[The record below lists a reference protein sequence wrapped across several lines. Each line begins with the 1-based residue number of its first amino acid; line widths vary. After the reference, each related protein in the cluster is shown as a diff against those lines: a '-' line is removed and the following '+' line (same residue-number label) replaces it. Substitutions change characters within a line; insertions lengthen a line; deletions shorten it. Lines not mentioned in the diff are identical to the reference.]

1 MNKIFD
7 IYNFNLIKDNENYYF
22 FRALNMADIKD
33 LEEGIIL
40 DKNGNLEKI
49 RTDRQR
55 YKENLQN
62 EKPKYNKEDKI
73 SLEQIYDHIKEHYRK
88 DTNCISL
95 SCNSNVSISYGRG
108 LYKDKYIMIKVPKNE
123 FGEKVIFAGQYM
135 LDEIEKIINKYI
147 SDVNIDSKLKETL
160 FEIDNSKTLDEIK
173 NKIKVRYKSKEVL
186 NFNNAKLKKKI
197 RYKQPVARIINHKVL
212 NKEQLLEINKIIAKL
227 TLLERKGHMP
237 PIISDTDSNTLLIKT
252 IKSAFTSL
260 ELIHYGQ
267 IEKEEIID
275 IPKEIVDIFSLLQP
289 IEGQDKQTVDDL

>member
-1 MNKIFD
+1 MNNIFD

-197 RYKQPVARIINHKVL
+197 KYKQPVARIINHKVL